1 MRAGLLRERVAFDA
15 EQTAPDGSGGQV
27 RSWVEAFTCAA
38 EIRYERGK
46 EAVEA
51 GGLTGTA
58 SFKVRV
64 RSNTQSRALTTE
76 HRMRDVRRGLAFN
89 VREVDAITDRASVWL
104 VVESGVAI

>member
-15 EQTAPDGSGGQV
+15 EQTTPDGSGGQV
-27 RSWVEAFTCAA
+27 RSWVESFSCAA
-38 EIRYERGK
+38 EIRYERGR

-64 RSNTQSRALTTE
+64 RSSSQSRALTTE
-76 HRMRDVRRGLAFN
+76 HRMRDLRRELVFN
-89 VREVDAITDRASVWL
+89 IREVDAITDRASVWL
-104 VVESGVAI
+104 LVESGVAV